1 MFCSTVPLFGGA
13 FAYAGRL
20 AANILLKSSS
30 DWRRPSSLNTTDF
43 ALPRGLDL
51 LVVSALW
58 VVVLIAIGIVFHG
71 VDATVGGAIIAALA
85 GAAGIAK
92 FIESRRWGSK
102 EADNEDAEA

>member
-1 MFCSTVPLFGGA
+1 MNERKKRDIEVDIGKAKG
-13 FAYAGRL
+13 
-20 AANILLKSSS
+20 
-30 DWRRPSSLNTTDF
+30 SL
-43 ALPRGLDL
+43 PGEDL

-92 FIESRRWGSK
+92 LIKSRRHGSK
-102 EADNEDAEA
+102 EADNEDAET